1 MYIKVE
7 QINGKYR
14 VTPDVTPEPAQ
25 ENPKGMS
32 INSYE
37 TCLVFCNIPERP
49 SGIYCKSNQDNPS
62 TDIWKQIENDVYITY
77 DENEKTLSLGSNND
91 GYIFYSSVTHEP
103 WNNIYFLK
111 FNNQVYGLESL
122 SNNRFY
128 DLIPYTQNNNGPQ
141 ITMNGNVLTPG
152 IVTLPSGVDYPT
164 VNITAIPGL
173 ANGYTDNEN
182 TSTMTDEGMEDYTIY
197 SNWFITFAVDD
208 VNKVISINKYV
219 FERS

>member
-14 VTPDVTPEPAQ
+14 VTPDVIPEPVQ

-32 INSYE
+32 IDSYE

-49 SGIYCKSNQDNPS
+49 SGIYCKGSQEPS
-62 TDIWKQIENDVYITY
+62 TDIWKQIEDDVYITY
-77 DENEKTLSLGSNND
+77 DENGKSLSLGNNND
-91 GYIFYSSVTHEP
+91 GYIFYSNVTHDP

-122 SNNRFY
+122 ISNHFY
-128 DLIPYTQNNNGPQ
+128 DLTPYTQTNNGPQ

-164 VNITAIPGL
+164 INIIAIPSL
-173 ANGYTDNEN
+173 TNGYTYNES
-182 TSTMTDEGMEDYTIY
+182 TSTMTDEGLEDYTVY
-197 SNWFITFAVDD
+197 SDWLITYAIDD
-208 VNKVISINKYV
+208 VNKTIGINKYV